1 MNITFLNYKK
11 VFQKNI
17 CHLKVKQKKWNSL
30 YTAVNILF
38 VADQAI
44 CPCSLQL

>member
-1 MNITFLNYKK
+1 MNITFFNYKK
-11 VFQKNI
+11 VFQKKY
-17 CHLKVKQKKWNSL
+17 LAFKSKTKKWNSL

-38 VADQAI
+38 VADQVI